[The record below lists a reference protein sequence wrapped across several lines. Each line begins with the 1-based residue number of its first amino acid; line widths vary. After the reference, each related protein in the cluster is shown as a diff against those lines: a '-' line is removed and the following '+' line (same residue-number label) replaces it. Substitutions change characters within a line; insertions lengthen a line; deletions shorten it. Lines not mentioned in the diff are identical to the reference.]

1 MALLIPDKDPFGI
14 AVKDYFE
21 GNKKGK
27 IRVFSNITS
36 EEKMSASY
44 LFRTINTLPSLEK
57 LALESCYGKVLDI
70 GAGAGSHSLIL
81 QNRGFDVTALDISQL
96 NTLVIKKRGIRK
108 VINADIFEFSGKKF
122 DTLLLLMNGI
132 GLAGSL
138 KGLSLLL
145 SHFRQLLS
153 PGGQI
158 IFDSSDIDYLYTDD
172 EGGKW
177 VNLNSEYHGE
187 VTYQLKYKK
196 ITGEKFNWL
205 FIDFEKA
212 RNIAAQN
219 GYKIKLLAKGDHFD
233 YLAKFIPENLTARL

>member
-1 MALLIPDKDPFGI
+1 MALLLPDKDPFGA

-27 IRVFSNITS
+27 IRVFSNITT
-36 EEKMSASY
+36 EEKMSAKY
-44 LFRTINTLPSLEK
+44 LFRTINTLPTLEK

-70 GAGAGSHSLIL
+70 GAGAGSHSIIL

-96 NTLVIKKRGIRK
+96 NTQVIKKRGIRK
-108 VINADIFEFSGKKF
+108 VINSDIFEFSGKKF

-132 GLAGSL
+132 GLAGNL
-138 KGLSLLL
+138 EGLNSLLC
-145 SHFRQLLS
+145 HFRKLLN

-158 IFDSSDIDYLYTDD
+158 IFDSSDIDYLYTDN
-172 EGGKW
+172 EGGRW
-177 VNLNSEYHGE
+177 VNLNNEYYGE
-187 VTYQLKYKK
+187 VIYQLKYKK
-196 ITGEKFNWL
+196 IYGKKFNWL

-219 GYKIKLLAKGDHFD
+219 GYTIKLLAKGDYFD
-233 YLAKFIPENLTARL
+233 YLAKLIPENLTDGF